1 MMLPPAP
8 AGTCPFTAD
17 ARGRVH
23 VVGAGVAGLAAA
35 LALADRGAPVCLY
48 EAAPLPGGRARALPD
63 GSDNGTHALLAG
75 NRAALAFLGRIGAR
89 EGWLE
94 PEPEGLPLL
103 DLASGAARRVALS
116 AAGWLRGGA
125 PVGLTPGGV
134 LALCR
139 LLLPWGDG
147 PLAARFAAYP
157 GLVRG
162 FVEPLAV
169 AALNTPLSEASSAL
183 FAAVLRRVLLP
194 GAGRVLVARRGLGP
208 DLVAPALAA
217 LAARG
222 VRVLCRV
229 RLKAIEVQGGRAA
242 VLRFAGAEE
251 VRLGRGERVLLALP
265 PWEAARLLPGTPA
278 PAEFS
283 PILNLH
289 FARPA
294 ETPLRFL
301 GLMGGLGQWV
311 LLRPAGIAVTIS
323 AADAAL
329 ALPTDT
335 LARRVW
341 AEVRRLATAFAL
353 PGPWPDIPP
362 PWRVVA
368 ERRATPRH
376 RPGAR
381 RLPPRLPLPNL
392 AFAGDWTDP
401 VLPATLEAAVRS
413 GEDAAMALLR
423 SVP

>member
-1 MMLPPAP
+1 M
-8 AGTCPFTAD
+8 
-17 ARGRVH
+17 
-23 VVGAGVAGLAAA
+23 
-35 LALADRGAPVCLY
+35 
-48 EAAPLPGGRARALPD
+48 
-63 GSDNGTHALLAG
+63 
-75 NRAALAFLGRIGAR
+75 
-89 EGWLE
+89 
-94 PEPEGLPLL
+94 
-103 DLASGAARRVALS
+103 ALS

-194 GAGRVLVARRGLGP
+194 GRGGCWWRAAGLGRIWWRP
-208 DLVAPALAA
+208 PWRRWRRAGCACSAA
-217 LAARG
+217 CGSR
-222 VRVLCRV
+222 RSRCR
-229 RLKAIEVQGGRAA
+229 GRAA

-353 PGPWPDIPP
+353 PGPGPTSRRPE
-362 PWRVVA
+362 RVA